1 MTGLFVLAAAA
12 VLVGSIVQSATGFG
26 FALVA
31 APVLF
36 PVLGPKEAI
45 GTLLVLACVGSVL
58 ILATERRR
66 PRPLGLDAGVI
77 VVASLPGAVAGIVV
91 LRSFDSATLQYAV
104 TASVFVALLVR
115 RYAPRRV
122 AAEGRAW
129 WSAPAAGLAAGALT
143 TSTNT
148 SGPPLL
154 LHLTGQGREPT
165 RVRDT
170 INVCYLGL
178 SAVSALA
185 LWATHTSG
193 AVPDPVVLAALV
205 PLVVVGHRAGRPIF
219 GRLVGEGAYEA
230 VLTGTLVA
238 AVVLGLVT
246 ALL

>member
-1 MTGLFVLAAAA
+1 MTGLLVLAALA
-12 VLVGSIVQSATGFG
+12 VLVGSVVQSATGFG

-66 PRPLGLDAGVI
+66 PRPLGLDASVI
-77 VVASLPGAVAGIVV
+77 VAASIPGAVAGVVV
-91 LRSFDSATLQYAV
+91 LRSFDSVTLQYAV
-104 TASVFVALLVR
+104 TGSVLVALLVR
-115 RYAPRRV
+115 RYAPRRT
-122 AAEGRAW
+122 AAQGRAW
-129 WSAPAAGLAAGALT
+129 WSAPVAGLAAGALT

-154 LHLTGQGREPT
+154 LHLTGQGREPS

-185 LWATHTSG
+185 LWATRTSG
-193 AVPDPVVLAALV
+193 AVPDPLVLAATV
-205 PLVVVGHRAGRPIF
+205 PLVVLGHRAGRPVF
-219 GRLVGEGAYEA
+219 ARLVGGGSYEA

-238 AVVLGLVT
+238 AVGIGLVT
-246 ALL
+246 AVL

>member
-1 MTGLFVLAAAA
+1 MTGLLVLAAAA
-12 VLVGSIVQSATGFG
+12 VVVGSVLQSATGFG
-26 FALVA
+26 FSLVA

-58 ILATERRR
+58 ILAGERRR
-66 PRPLGLDAGVI
+66 PRPLGLDAAVI
-77 VVASLPGAVAGIVV
+77 VTTSLPGAVAGIVV
-91 LRSFDSATLQYAV
+91 LRSFDSVTLQYAV
-104 TASVFVALLVR
+104 TGSVVVALLVR
-115 RYAPRRV
+115 RFAPRRV

-129 WSAPAAGLAAGALT
+129 WSAPAAGIAAGALT

-178 SAVSALA
+178 SAVSAVA

-193 AVPDPVVLAALV
+193 AVPDPWVLAALV
-205 PLVVVGHRAGRPIF
+205 PLVVVGHRVGRPVF
-219 GRLVGEGAYEA
+219 ARLVGGGSYEA
-230 VLTGTLVA
+230 VLTGTLVL
-238 AVVLGLVT
+238 AVGLGLVT
-246 ALL
+246 ALV